1 MSDHRPIQSVA
12 TALRLI
18 ETMASAARPLGV
30 TELAQAVDMTKP
42 RVYRHLRTMV
52 EFGYVEQDPGTEKYA
67 PTLKLYEIGLAIADR
82 VEFLSEARR
91 LLPALRDRVH
101 LTTTAGRLE
110 SEGVRI
116 LDMLRSATDIEIT
129 SRPGTLFG
137 FHHSAHGRAAL
148 AFGPAGLL
156 DSLRGKA
163 LESVTAKTTVDLA
176 ELERKVEEARR
187 RGWASA
193 PEETLPGINAVAAP
207 VFDASGALAGTI
219 AITGSVK
226 HLPVEPLPEQLDALM
241 QTAQE
246 ISRRLGYRGKWK

>member
-1 MSDHRPIQSVA
+1 MSESRSIQSVA
-12 TALRLI
+12 TAFRLI
-18 ETMASAARPLGV
+18 EMMVRAARPLGV
-30 TELAQAVDMTKP
+30 TELALAVDMTKP

-91 LLPALRDRVH
+91 VLPVLRDRLH

-110 SEGVRI
+110 AGGVRI

-129 SRPGTLFG
+129 TRPGTLFG

-148 AFGPAGLL
+148 AFGPPGLI
-156 DSLRGKA
+156 DSLRGTT
-163 LESVTAKTTVDLA
+163 LESVTPHTTIDLE
-176 ELERKVEEARR
+176 ELLAKVEETRR

-193 PEETLPGINAVAAP
+193 SEETLPGINAIAAP
-207 VFDASGALAGTI
+207 VYDASGRLAGTI

-226 HLPVEPLPEQLDALM
+226 YLPPEPMPEQLEALLDS
-241 QTAQE
+241 ARE
-246 ISRRLGYRGKWK
+246 ISRRLGYKENA